1 MPIDLK
7 ELVTPGHSAVI
18 TCEMQRGIIGDLSG
32 GAPLATECA
41 DQGITE
47 AAAIL
52 VHAARTSRVPVVHTV
67 TEQSFD
73 FTSASFFRSATAT
86 FALALGRLGP

>member
-1 MPIDLK
+1 
-7 ELVTPGHSAVI
+7 V
-18 TCEMQRGIIGDLSG
+18 
-32 GAPLATECA
+32 
-41 DQGITE
+41 
-47 AAAIL
+47 
-52 VHAARTSRVPVVHTV
+52 VHAV